1 MSLTK
6 VSYSMITGAPA
17 NVLDYGAVGD
27 GTTNDTA
34 AIQAALDANA
44 CVTFPPGT
52 YLVSTITIDSFKTLF
67 FNAAYIKASSNSFN
81 PVVIT
86 GRYNSIFN
94 LKISCNFFPDIAA
107 MHWLSDATHTCQ
119 FNNVYGLQISDA
131 VYGVLFGQKPG
142 TSAYDAPQS
151 ENTIYGYTTRAVQIA
166 ICCNQPN
173 GALTLVSPILD
184 CDPFEWT
191 SQPGYNATTF
201 GNAAFCVIN
210 LETALT
216 VMGGELLKTSLSVGY
231 GIKGGG
237 VFDNCIFEIAC
248 PQALITQDLTISNN
262 QNGTFVRDNVAA
274 FKFDTT
280 AAGDQGGAVLNLTNY
295 KLSRPNGY
303 QTYSGA
309 YVIDGNPTLSC
320 RVIGLSVNL
329 KNYNP
334 QLFLDIASTNISL
347 NVKNLNAINY
357 SSGGTLLE
365 QIASADTSVNGGTI
379 ASASSINPKSTI
391 VFVTGT
397 AAINTI
403 SVPYFGFA
411 GSIIL
416 IPTSNPTFTTTTGGN
431 IAIASTA
438 VFGKALTMT
447 ILGSTWYP
455 SY

>member
-52 YLVSTITIDSFKTLF
+52 YLVTSITIKNSKTVY
-67 FNAAYIKASSNSFN
+67 FNAAYIKASSDSYN

-86 GRYNSIFN
+86 GSYNSIFN
-94 LKISCNFFPDIAA
+94 LKISCNFFPSIAGIR
-107 MHWLSDATHTCQ
+107 WVSDATYTCQ

-131 VYGVLFGQKPG
+131 VYGVLFGAKPG
-142 TSAYDAPQS
+142 DVSYNAPQS

-166 ICCNQPN
+166 ISCNQTN

-216 VMGGELLKTSLSVGY
+216 VMGGELLKTSLSTGY

-303 QTYSGA
+303 SVYSGS

-320 RVIGLSVNL
+320 RVIGLNVNL

-334 QLFLDIASTNISL
+334 QLFLDTASTNIAL
-347 NVKNLNAINY
+347 TTTNLNAINY
-357 SSGGTLLE
+357 TALDVLIE
-365 QIASADTSVNGGTI
+365 QIASADTSTNGGTI
-379 ASASSINPKSTI
+379 ASATSINPKSSI
-391 VFVTGT
+391 VFVSGT
-397 AAINTI
+397 AAIATI
-403 SVPYFGFA
+403 TVPYFGFA
-411 GSIIL
+411 GTITL
-416 IPTSNPTFTTTTGGN
+416 IPTGAFTTTTAGN
-431 IAIASTA
+431 IAIATTA
-438 VFGKALTMT
+438 VVGRALTMT